1 MRALEVSTNDFL
13 DQNGVYASLKRQQD
27 LHKALMNDLN
37 RRPPLQSFDVMTIPG
52 KKLLMENAQRSERK
66 DSLVRAGSIN
76 SETCVE
82 DSDADISKVPHLL
95 TLHSNS

>member
-52 KKLLMENAQRSERK
+52 EKLLM
-66 DSLVRAGSIN
+66 
-76 SETCVE
+76 
-82 DSDADISKVPHLL
+82 
-95 TLHSNS
+95 